1 MENAQK
7 CAVSTWEPH
16 DLLHFSAASMGGC
29 TVHPKLCQAARFIAD
44 EGLTSL
50 HDGDPLLEH
59 LPWKSRFGIFSRE
72 IHHCYS
78 GFGMVAFPI
87 LQ

>member
-1 MENAQK
+1 
-7 CAVSTWEPH
+7 
-16 DLLHFSAASMGGC
+16 
-29 TVHPKLCQAARFIAD
+29 LCQAARFIAD